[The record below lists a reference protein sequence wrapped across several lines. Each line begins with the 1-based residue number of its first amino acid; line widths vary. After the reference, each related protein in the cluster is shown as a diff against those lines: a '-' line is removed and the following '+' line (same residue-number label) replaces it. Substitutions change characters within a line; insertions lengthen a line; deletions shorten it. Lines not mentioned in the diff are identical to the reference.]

1 MHATGEAAI
10 DSGDGAPWKIE
21 FQQLVN
27 ESALLNMRLNELSEA
42 LFAPADRKVLRKFN
56 TTETANLLD
65 ISDTYLREI
74 TAAGLAGDVQVSPT
88 GRRFYSLAEINQIRL
103 HSTLNCRPPS
113 MCRVAAMGRRAK
125 CSRV

>member
-1 MHATGEAAI
+1 M
-10 DSGDGAPWKIE
+10 APWRIE

-74 TAAGLAGDVQVSPT
+74 TAAELGW
-88 GRRFYSLAEINQIRL
+88 
-103 HSTLNCRPPS
+103 
-113 MCRVAAMGRRAK
+113 
-125 CSRV
+125 